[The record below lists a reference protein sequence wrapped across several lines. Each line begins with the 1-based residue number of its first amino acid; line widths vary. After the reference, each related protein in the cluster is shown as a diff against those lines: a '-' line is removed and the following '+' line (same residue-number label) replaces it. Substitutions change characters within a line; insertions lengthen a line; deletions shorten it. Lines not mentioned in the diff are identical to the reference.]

1 MLTFGVLF
9 FAIGFVLVVFNTIDF
24 KFVRDQEKNKKQAI
38 AGFIIGL
45 IGLFL
50 GIWAVIRMMSDDI

>member
-24 KFVRDQEKNKKQAI
+24 KFVRDQEKSKGQAI